1 MCDQVVSEYPFLLN
15 YCPDRYKTHEMCN
28 KALDLCLLAI
38 KFVADWFLTS
48 KMFQILMS

>member
-38 KFVADWFLTS
+38 KFVAD
-48 KMFQILMS
+48 